1 MKASPARKKRGDRRA
16 KQPVTP
22 DPSPQK
28 SSEPP
33 RQPGHFPGL
42 PLLLVCFSLS
52 GAAGLIYQVA
62 WGNALGLIFGHT
74 AYAVAT
80 VLAVF
85 MGGLTAGSA
94 WLGKWSENSRRPVTA
109 YGWLEIGIAATGA
122 ASLAGLHAVR
132 AVYLAA
138 YPYFSGQ
145 TVLLI
150 ALRLVGAAVILFV
163 PTFLM
168 GGTLP
173 VLIRGL
179 SRNSGE
185 LSKRLARLYWVNTAG
200 AVAGA
205 FGAGFLFLPA
215 IGLQLTI
222 SVAVILNLAAGAI
235 ALKIGSSD
243 LAAVESSPPIPRK
256 ETAPPPGLAPSL
268 LLICFAAV
276 GATAMAYE
284 IGWTRLLATQLGS
297 STYAFTLMLVTFL
310 TGIVAGSALFERW
323 SRRHRA
329 DQMTFAWT
337 QTFIAISALGVLIF
351 FPHVPEVLPPILR
364 ATHRSFQG
372 LVLAQFLASALV
384 MLPAAVIFGFNFPA
398 LIALVA
404 GRQDSSSSV
413 AVGRAYAWNTLGAIV
428 GAIASGFWLLP
439 LLGAFHL
446 LAAAAAV
453 NIVLAAI
460 LSTAILPRR
469 AVAMAFNLALLL
481 LAAFVAFSHYFYDP
495 AVAAFN
501 PVLYSSLYNPALS
514 LREDARMV
522 NVPYFKEGLN
532 STIAVTQTDGFLSLR
547 TNGKV
552 DASNHDVAT
561 QLLLG
566 HLGAMMRPPKR
577 VLVIGFGGGMTVSAL
592 ARYPELELLD
602 CVEIEPAVLGA
613 APLLTSLNRNV
624 LQDPRVHI
632 IFDDARNFLFTTH
645 EKYDLIVSEPS
656 NPWVAGVATL
666 FTQEFY
672 RAAQAR
678 LTPGGI
684 FVQWVQAYS
693 LYPDDLRMVL
703 GTFLSEFHAATLW
716 HGDAPDLLIAGPTP
730 PASAILDRA
739 RTLWAIPKLQEDY
752 KRLGMEQAEGLF
764 GYFLLGDASLRQF
777 SSGAKINTDD
787 LTLLEY
793 RAPRAL
799 LAGQLDVENRRE
811 IALAQKDVLPQGLT
825 GDTRDEVLAA
835 AATTSV
841 NLQDKDGDERF
852 LRAIHGERVTPQI
865 AIARGRSALLH
876 EDFDGASRDFDAG
889 LALDPNSSEALLG
902 RAEAN
907 RGAGNNDLA
916 QGQLMRILQL
926 DPQNRKALESLKEI
940 AIDTENWTAAAD
952 LERQLIAANPATA
965 ADGYAQLGEMLLRA
979 GKLQEATDAMQTCLK
994 LDPYNFQTHLN
1005 LAEIFSHQSKW
1016 AEAREHL
1023 EFARRYFP
1031 DGDPEIYSLL
1041 YQVYDATSDHG
1052 AATEAVH
1059 FGLRFF
1065 PDDPDLQRLSL
1076 LP

>member
-16 KQPVTP
+16 KQPVIP
-22 DPSPQK
+22 EPSPEK
-28 SSEPP
+28 SPEPP
-33 RQPGHFPGL
+33 RQRGPFPGF

-109 YGWLEIGIAATGA
+109 YGWLEIGIAITGA

-132 AVYLAA
+132 AAYVAT

-145 TVLLI
+145 TFLLV
-150 ALRLVGAAVILFV
+150 ALRLVGAAVIFFV

-185 LSKRLARLYWVNTAG
+185 LSRRLARLYWVNTAG

-215 IGLQLTI
+215 IGLQFTI
-222 SVAVILNLAAGAI
+222 AVAVILNLAAGAI

-243 LAAVESSPPIPRK
+243 LATVDNQPPVPRK
-256 ETAPPPGLAPSL
+256 ETATPHGLTPSL

-337 QTFIAISALGVLIF
+337 QTFIAVTALGVLIL

-364 ATHRSFQG
+364 ATNRSFQG

-384 MLPAAVIFGFNFPA
+384 MLPTAVIFGFNFPA
-398 LIALVA
+398 VIALVA
-404 GRQDSSSSV
+404 GRQNSSSSV
-413 AVGRAYAWNTLGAIV
+413 AVGRAYAWNTLGAII

-460 LSTAILPRR
+460 LSTAVLPRR
-469 AVAMAFNLALLL
+469 VVAMAFNLALLL

-495 AVAAFN
+495 AVATFN
-501 PVLYSSLYNPALS
+501 PVLYGSLYNPALS

-566 HLGAMMRPPKR
+566 HLGALMRPPKR

-592 ARYPELELLD
+592 ARYPDLERLD

-624 LQDPRVHI
+624 LQDPRMHI
-632 IFDDARNFLFTTH
+632 IYDDARNFLFTTH

-678 LTPGGI
+678 LTPGGV

-730 PASAILDRA
+730 SASSILDRA
-739 RTLWAIPKLQEDY
+739 RTLWPNPKLQEDY
-752 KRLGMEQAEGLF
+752 KRLGMEEGAGLF
-764 GYFLLGDASLRQF
+764 GYFLLDDASLRQF
-777 SSGAKINTDD
+777 SAGAKFNTDD

-799 LAGQLDVENRRE
+799 LAAQLDVENRHE
-811 IALAQKDVLPQGLT
+811 IALAQKEVLPQGLA
-825 GDTRDEVLAA
+825 GETRDEALAA
-835 AATTSV
+835 ASTTSV
-841 NLQDKDGDERF
+841 NLQDKDGAERF
-852 LRAIHGERVTPQI
+852 LRAIAPGSVTPQI

-876 EDFDGASRDFDAG
+876 EDFDGASRDFDAA
-889 LALDPNSSEALLG
+889 LALDPNSIEALWG

-916 QGQLMRILQL
+916 QGQLMRLLQL
-926 DPQNRKALESLKEI
+926 DPQNDRALESLKEI
-940 AIDTENWTAAAD
+940 ATDTENWNAAAD

-979 GKLQEATDAMQTCLK
+979 GKLQEATDAMQACLK

-1016 AEAREHL
+1016 AEARANL

-1031 DGDPEIYSLL
+1031 DGDPEIYTLL
-1041 YQVYDATSDHG
+1041 YQVYEATGDHA
-1052 AATEAVH
+1052 AATEAAR
-1059 FGLRFF
+1059 FGVRIF
-1065 PDDPDLQRLSL
+1065 PDDPDLQRISL